1 VSTMVRISMWFCIGV
16 LALWII
22 PSVLF
27 TTVAPGTVGVRQS
40 ALSGVSDED
49 LEPGWRVRIP
59 GLHKVIELPSRYIM
73 LEYVADEGGQSL
85 QIRTKDN
92 NIVGL
97 DVSVPV
103 RVRPGEAHQVVEA
116 GNHTLDSEGR
126 QRFLRLAQETTVSV
140 LRERLAELDSP
151 GFYTTDRRVA
161 VTQKTLELL
170 NQALAELHLEAE
182 AVLVR
187 AVTFR
192 TEYENQL
199 QQIQLNEQ
207 NKLLDQARERVAEQQ
222 QQLDNYVQG
231 TRALSAAREQEWIKR
246 QADLERA
253 YQVGFLPIP
262 EGENAVGAA
271 RRVLQALSEQD
282 SAALKTRA
290 AEVLGIDDAE
300 TITDA
305 YLLGIKN
312 IEAETAEY
320 SKRIQAE
327 SEGIAARLEA
337 EGAARLAAV
346 RGEFEQRLNAL
357 LSSPAGRAY
366 VAWKSAEYVTFDTEL
381 VFSSRDGVPALLRLR
396 DFAQQFMGSGR

>member
-1 VSTMVRISMWFCIGV
+1 VSALARVSMWFCIGV
-16 LALWII
+16 LALWIV

-27 TTVAPGTVGVRQS
+27 TTIEPGTVGVRQS
-40 ALSGVSDED
+40 ALSGVSSED

-59 GLHKVIELPSRYIM
+59 GLHKVIVLPSRYIM
-73 LEYVADEGGQSL
+73 LEYVSDEGGQAL

-116 GNHTLDSEGR
+116 GNHTSDSDGR
-126 QRFLRLAQETTVSV
+126 HRFQRLAQETTISV

-151 GFYTTDRRVA
+151 GFYTTARRDEVA
-161 VTQKTLELL
+161 QKTLEVL
-170 NQALAELHLEAE
+170 NQELAGLHLEAE
-182 AVLVR
+182 AVLIR

-271 RRVLQALSEQD
+271 RRVLQALSEQQRVD
-282 SAALKTRA
+282 LKTRA
-290 AEVLGIDDAE
+290 AEVLGIDSAE
-300 TITDA
+300 NITDA

-337 EGAARLAAV
+337 EGDARLAAV

-366 VAWKSAEYVTFDTEL
+366 VAWKSAENVTFDEEL

>member
-1 VSTMVRISMWFCIGV
+1 VNTLTRLSMFFCVGV
-16 LALWII
+16 LALWIV

-27 TTVAPGTVGVRQS
+27 TTIEPGTVGVRQS
-40 ALSGVSDED
+40 ALSGVSAED

-59 GLHKVIELPSRYIM
+59 GMHKVIVLPSHYIM
-73 LEYVADEGGQSL
+73 LEYVSDDSGQSL

-103 RVRPGEAHQVVEA
+103 RIRPGEAHDVVEA
-116 GNHTLDSEGR
+116 GNHALDSDGR
-126 QRFLRLAQETTVSV
+126 HRFQRLAQDTTISV

-151 GFYTTDRRVA
+151 GFYTTDRRVE
-161 VTQKTLELL
+161 VTQKTLEVL
-170 NQALAELHLEAE
+170 NQALAKLHLEAE

-231 TRALSAAREQEWIKR
+231 TRALAAAREQEWLKR
-246 QADLERA
+246 QAELERA
-253 YQVGFLPIP
+253 YQVGFLDIP
-262 EGENAVGAA
+262 EGERAVGAA

-282 SAALKTRA
+282 RTALLARA
-290 AEVLGIDDAE
+290 AGVLGIDDVASV
-300 TITDA
+300 TDA

-320 SKRIQAE
+320 SRRIQAE

-337 EGAARLAAV
+337 EGEARLAAV
-346 RGEFEQRLNAL
+346 RGEFEQRINAL

-366 VAWKSAEYVTFDTEL
+366 VAWKSAEHVTFDKDL

>member
-1 VSTMVRISMWFCIGV
+1 VTKMTRLAMFFCVGV
-16 LALWII
+16 LALWIV

-27 TTVAPGTVGVRQS
+27 TTIEPGTVGVRQS
-40 ALSGVSDED
+40 ALSGVSAED

-59 GLHKVIELPSRYIM
+59 GIHKVIVLPSHYIM
-73 LEYVADEGGQSL
+73 LEYVSDDSGQSL

-103 RVRPGEAHQVVEA
+103 RIRPGEAHDVVEA
-116 GNHTLDSEGR
+116 GNHAPDSDGR
-126 QRFLRLAQETTVSV
+126 HRFQRLAQETTISV

-151 GFYTTDRRVA
+151 GFYTTDRRIE

-170 NQALAELHLEAE
+170 NQSLAKLHLEAE
-182 AVLVR
+182 AVLIR

-231 TRALSAAREQEWIKR
+231 TRALAAAREQEWLKR
-246 QADLERA
+246 QAELERA
-253 YQVGFLPIP
+253 YQVGFLDIP
-262 EGENAVGAA
+262 EGENSVGGA
-271 RRVLQALSEQD
+271 RRILQALSEQD
-282 SAALKTRA
+282 STALKARA
-290 AEVLGIDDAE
+290 AEVLGIGDVASV
-300 TITDA
+300 TDA

-320 SKRIQAE
+320 SRRIQAE

-337 EGAARLAAV
+337 EGEARLAAV

-366 VAWKSAEYVTFDTEL
+366 VAWKSAEYVTFDENL

>member
-1 VSTMVRISMWFCIGV
+1 MNGLTRISMVFCIGV
-16 LALWII
+16 LALWIV

-27 TTVAPGTVGVRQS
+27 TTIEPGTVGVRQS
-40 ALSGVSDED
+40 ALSGVSDAD

-59 GLHKVIELPSRYIM
+59 GMHKVIVLPSHYIM

-103 RVRPGEAHQVVEA
+103 RIRPGEAHQVVEA
-116 GNHTLDSEGR
+116 GNHTLDSDGHH
-126 QRFLRLAQETTVSV
+126 RFRRLAQETTVSV

-151 GFYTTDRRVA
+151 GFYTTDRRVE
-161 VTQKTLELL
+161 VTQKTLALL

-182 AVLVR
+182 AVLIR

-192 TEYENQL
+192 TEYESQL

-231 TRALSAAREQEWIKR
+231 TRALSAGREQDWIKR

-271 RRVLQALSEQD
+271 RRVLRALSEAD
-282 SAALKTRA
+282 SAALKVEA
-290 AEVLGIDDAE
+290 AKVLGIDTVE
-300 TITDA
+300 NLTDE

-337 EGAARLAAV
+337 EGQARLSAV

-357 LSSPAGRAY
+357 LSSPSGRAY
-366 VAWKSAEYVTFDTEL
+366 VAWKSAEYVTFDKEL